1 MYFWK
6 MHFWARPP
14 GKRGGAPARTA
25 RADLADSHISSSNP
39 RATNKLAMK
48 RPLNAENSGARSVA
62 TSYSACA
69 GLDDGSG
76 FVHHGP
82 LFAYFKGST
91 FSTAVWQN
99 NWQYHIIFT
108 ILLKYCSP
116 ETWHAQIQRIECT
129 FFEIRSEAHKSQWI
143 WYLILQIFRP
153 LFVHFSK
160 FCTTR
165 KRGWDVPK
173 PWVSADYRVAESPAE
188 LLAA

>member
-1 MYFWK
+1 MLQAVVQRGAARFLVRQVVWTSGTSAR
-6 MHFWARPP
+6 ARPP

-48 RPLNAENSGARSVA
+48 RPLKAENSGARSVA

-99 NWQYHIIFT
+99 N
-108 ILLKYCSP
+108 
-116 ETWHAQIQRIECT
+116 
-129 FFEIRSEAHKSQWI
+129 
-143 WYLILQIFRP
+143 
-153 LFVHFSK
+153 
-160 FCTTR
+160 
-165 KRGWDVPK
+165 
-173 PWVSADYRVAESPAE
+173 
-188 LLAA
+188 